1 MKPFDPRILQV
12 VPATRRPVAALAGI
26 GVAQGIATIGSAFA
40 LAALVVAVVRG
51 HDLVAPLVWTGALFS
66 LRAVLAAASETVA
79 ARAGAVVATELRE
92 QLLAVWSRRAA
103 DERASRATAHF
114 EAPPS
119 HLSTPLTL
127 ATQGTSAVEP
137 YVARYLP
144 ALVTA
149 AVVPVLAIGCLVLVD
164 WPSAL
169 VVVLTVPLL
178 PLFAALIGAT
188 TQEDTERRWSSLR
201 DLSGHFLDVM
211 RGLPTLVAYGRAERQ
226 VEVIGEVSQ
235 RHRRATMRTLRLAF
249 MSAAALELL
258 ATISVAIV
266 AVVVG
271 LRLTTGSVDL
281 LVGLTA
287 ILLAPEAYW
296 PIRRVGTEF
305 HAAADGATAL
315 AEILDELDE
324 TETSHFPREMPKNGH
339 FPREMRTPGG
349 EGEVRLAGVSYTH
362 PGAQRP
368 VIDGLTLAA
377 GPGLTVLTGPSGCG
391 KTTLLEIIAGTRRP
405 DHGTV
410 ESAPVHLVTQR
421 PFLGA
426 GTLRANLTLAGPQD
440 NTALWQALRTVGL
453 DGAVAALPD
462 GLESTIGDDGFGLSA
477 GQRARLVLARALL
490 SPAPVLLLDEPTA
503 HVDPDST
510 AALGGIITEL
520 ARTRTVIAVSH
531 QEELITR
538 ADQRID
544 LPAHEREGVGSP

>member
-1 MKPFDPRILQV
+1 
-12 VPATRRPVAALAGI
+12 
-26 GVAQGIATIGSAFA
+26 
-40 LAALVVAVVRG
+40 
-51 HDLVAPLVWTGALFS
+51 
-66 LRAVLAAASETVA
+66 
-79 ARAGAVVATELRE
+79 
-92 QLLAVWSRRAA
+92 
-103 DERASRATAHF
+103 
-114 EAPPS
+114 
-119 HLSTPLTL
+119 
-127 ATQGTSAVEP
+127 
-137 YVARYLP
+137 
-144 ALVTA
+144 
-149 AVVPVLAIGCLVLVD
+149 
-164 WPSAL
+164 
-169 VVVLTVPLL
+169 
-178 PLFAALIGAT
+178 
-188 TQEDTERRWSSLR
+188 
-201 DLSGHFLDVM
+201 
-211 RGLPTLVAYGRAERQ
+211 
-226 VEVIGEVSQ
+226 
-235 RHRRATMRTLRLAF
+235 
-249 MSAAALELL
+249 
-258 ATISVAIV
+258 
-266 AVVVG
+266 
-271 LRLTTGSVDL
+271 
-281 LVGLTA
+281 
-287 ILLAPEAYW
+287 
-296 PIRRVGTEF
+296 
-305 HAAADGATAL
+305 
-315 AEILDELDE
+315 
-324 TETSHFPREMPKNGH
+324 
-339 FPREMRTPGG
+339 MRTPGG